1 MAVTIVET
9 VSAPPECWH
18 ELAALPGEQV
28 APTRAEMGCINYD
41 FHVDVAGPRV
51 RALLNRATQANRH
64 LPGMPHLLPLLPQ
77 IDRLLARP
85 IEIRHLHMLIGI
97 IGTTPIMSAAIL
109 RPRFLC

>member
-9 VSAPPECWH
+9 VSARPESWH

-51 RALLNRATQANRH
+51 RALLNRATQADLDTR
-64 LPGMPHLLPLLPQ
+64 LAMPHLLPLLPQ
-77 IDRLLARP
+77 IDRLPQDRS
-85 IEIRHLHMLIGI
+85 RF
-97 IGTTPIMSAAIL
+97 AI
-109 RPRFLC
+109 FICSSV